1 MGALIWLAILVPSLA
16 GLASFAL
23 KRRAG
28 YLVSISTFASFLLIL
43 SHMDVLLE
51 GRSLHIEGP
60 VWWPAPWFTLKFGL
74 ILDSLSILMGLIVA
88 FISTLVF
95 VYSIGYM
102 AHEEGQE
109 RFWFFMANFVATML
123 LLIFA
128 DNFIMA
134 LMGWEGVGLSSFF
147 LIGHYYRDQKDK
159 WLGGPKGKAPFVS
172 PSTCGL
178 KALLTTGIADSFMLV
193 GILLLFALYGT
204 FNYHELV
211 HLATDKPVDPSL
223 LLLASIFLAIGPLG
237 KSAQFPFQE
246 WLPEAMAGPTP
257 VSALLHSA
265 TMVKAGIYLVARVS
279 PFYYALMHLY
289 PQPPMAFFLVATV
302 FGVTM
307 AMLASMYGAV
317 AVEMK
322 KILAYSTISQLGY
335 MMMALG
341 IAGLSGNPLIGF
353 AAALF
358 HLFSHSLFK
367 AALFLS
373 AGVAIHESHT
383 IYVTMMGGLR
393 KVIPKTFITMSLAAM
408 SLAGL
413 PPLLGFWS
421 KDALL
426 AATYPVNSLVA
437 FIAALAAA
445 FTAFY
450 SLRLLYYTFFG
461 KVHKERHGHE
471 AMIMVAPPLILASL
485 TLIFGLA
492 GPVFEGFF
500 HETFHLSLELHGHY
514 AVSTSLALASS
525 AMALTLGLGSAY
537 LLYFRRSNL
546 FEAIAKAFGPIY
558 DLLWV
563 RPFDKF
569 YDVVVSAT
577 FTLSSY
583 LYSFELLLNRA
594 MVGLGT
600 GTMSTVHIVRKIH
613 SGDLNR
619 YLGIAAGLLLFL
631 LIFMLWVVG
640 I

>member
-1 MGALIWLAILVPSLA
+1 
-16 GLASFAL
+16 
-23 KRRAG
+23 
-28 YLVSISTFASFLLIL
+28 
-43 SHMDVLLE
+43 
-51 GRSLHIEGP
+51 
-60 VWWPAPWFTLKFGL
+60 
-74 ILDSLSILMGLIVA
+74 
-88 FISTLVF
+88 
-95 VYSIGYM
+95 
-102 AHEEGQE
+102 
-109 RFWFFMANFVATML
+109 
-123 LLIFA
+123 
-128 DNFIMA
+128 
-134 LMGWEGVGLSSFF
+134 
-147 LIGHYYRDQKDK
+147 
-159 WLGGPKGKAPFVS
+159 
-172 PSTCGL
+172 
-178 KALLTTGIADSFMLV
+178 
-193 GILLLFALYGT
+193 
-204 FNYHELV
+204 
-211 HLATDKPVDPSL
+211 
-223 LLLASIFLAIGPLG
+223 
-237 KSAQFPFQE
+237 
-246 WLPEAMAGPTP
+246 
-257 VSALLHSA
+257 
-265 TMVKAGIYLVARVS
+265 
-279 PFYYALMHLY
+279 
-289 PQPPMAFFLVATV
+289 
-302 FGVTM
+302 
-307 AMLASMYGAV
+307 
-317 AVEMK
+317 
-322 KILAYSTISQLGY
+322 

-393 KVIPKTFITMSLAAM
+393 KVIPKTFIAMSLAAM